1 MKQPHDTDGITP
13 ASNVSTS
20 LTNTHTTTHV
30 NTREAIADDIA
41 KFGKMNMKRD
51 MMRGGENPNK
61 K

>member
-13 ASNVSTS
+13 ASIMSTS
-20 LTNTHTTTHV
+20 LTNTHITTHV

-41 KFGKMNMKRD
+41 TFGKMNMKREL
-51 MMRGGENPNK
+51 MRGGEDPNK